1 MTDPLTQS
9 KLDELHHQLEAH
21 RRVNNQ
27 NSERMRLVI
36 HNQKKHLESI
46 SISNKLAIEK
56 LHKSN
61 RMSVVV
67 AVICITLMGVLL
79 YFNWR
84 LQSRVDELQKTV
96 QAIVVS
102 SSNEMTRMKTKFQ
115 DLEQDQFE
123 TERKLDR
130 TRKNLGSP

>member
-21 RRVNNQ
+21 RRVSNQ

-61 RMSVVV
+61 RMGV
-67 AVICITLMGVLL
+67 AVAVVCITLMGVLL

-84 LQSRVDELQKTV
+84 LQSRVDELQRTV

>member
-1 MTDPLTQS
+1 M
-9 KLDELHHQLEAH
+9 
-21 RRVNNQ
+21 
-27 NSERMRLVI
+27 I

-46 SISNKLAIEK
+46 SLSNKLAIDK
-56 LHKSN
+56 LNKSN
-61 RMSVVV
+61 RVSVVI
-67 AVICITLMGVLL
+67 AAICITLMGVLI
-79 YFNWR
+79 YSNWR
-84 LQSRVDELQKTV
+84 LQSRVDELQETV

-102 SSNEMTRMKTKFQ
+102 SSNELTRMKTKFQ

>member
-1 MTDPLTQS
+1 
-9 KLDELHHQLEAH
+9 
-21 RRVNNQ
+21 
-27 NSERMRLVI
+27 MRLVI